1 MVLKKNWIKAA
12 YFFNE
17 DYKLNASESS
27 FEQMMEIYQYILD
40 KLELENGNLIFQP
53 IVETV
58 GKDAIDSLVDLLIYL
73 QSDLDS
79 HGYDNFIQEI
89 FDVDYWTPI
98 TEQIIKI
105 DLK

>member
-1 MVLKKNWIKAA
+1 
-12 YFFNE
+12 
-17 DYKLNASESS
+17 
-27 FEQMMEIYQYILD
+27 MEIYQYILD

>member
-1 MVLKKNWIKAA
+1 
-12 YFFNE
+12 
-17 DYKLNASESS
+17 
-27 FEQMMEIYQYILD
+27 MMEIYQYILD

>member
-1 MVLKKNWIKAA
+1 M
-12 YFFNE
+12 
-17 DYKLNASESS
+17 
-27 FEQMMEIYQYILD
+27 
-40 KLELENGNLIFQP
+40 
-53 IVETV
+53 VETV

-73 QSDLDS
+73 QSDLES
-79 HGYDNFIQEI
+79 HGYENFIKEI

>member
-1 MVLKKNWIKAA
+1 
-12 YFFNE
+12 
-17 DYKLNASESS
+17 
-27 FEQMMEIYQYILD
+27 MEILYF
-40 KLELENGNLIFQP
+40 NL
-53 IVETV
+53 VETV